1 MSDPTRLFRGQGV
14 LSIADRNVAGLPTGY
29 VDMGNCSE
37 VTLSPSIER
46 IEHVEYRT
54 GKQFKD
60 KVIEKM
66 VSAEIQ
72 FVAESTAINNLKR
85 YFYGSSSQS
94 VAGTVSGE
102 VVQAF
107 KGKKSKLTRVNLTG
121 WTSLTDA
128 NGTRTF
134 VRDVDGDSRLNV
146 PQFDATTNT
155 FTSNNHGLINGTR
168 LRLTAGTLP
177 TSFNGTTDYFAIA
190 VATNTFQ
197 LSLTNGGAVVDGGSS
212 GAGIVATVQYD
223 YKINL
228 KTGVIDFYP
237 NAGFTEGDYLRA
249 NYTAGTSEKIAA
261 FTAINRDVYIMF
273 EGLNTAENDSPVV
286 LTVYKVRLDP
296 AESWQFIGDEWANFT
311 VKGTVLYDS
320 QQPDNTIDGRY
331 WKVEQVP
338 V

>member
-1 MSDPTRLFRGQGV
+1 MPDPTRLFRGQGV
-14 LSIADRNVAGLPTGY
+14 LSIADRNVAGLPTGF

-37 VTLSPSIER
+37 VTLSPSVER

-72 FVAESTAINNLKR
+72 FVAESTAVANLRR
-85 YFYGSSSQS
+85 YFYSNSSQAA
-94 VAGTVSGE
+94 AGTISGE

-107 KGKKSKLTRVNLTG
+107 KGKKAKLNRVNLTG
-121 WTSLTDA
+121 WTTLTDA

-134 VRDVDGDSRLNV
+134 VRDVDGDSRINV
-146 PQFDATTNT
+146 PQFDPATNL
-155 FTSNNHGLINGTR
+155 FTSNNHGLVNSTR
-168 LRLTAGTLP
+168 LRLTTGTLP
-177 TSFNGTTDYFAIA
+177 TGFSGTIDYFVIA
-190 VATNTFQ
+190 ATTNTFQ
-197 LSLTNGGAVVDGGSS
+197 LSATAGGTAVSGTST

-223 YKINL
+223 YSVNL

-261 FTAINRDVYIMF
+261 FTAINRDVYVMF

-296 AESWQFIGDEWANFT
+296 AESWQMIGDEFANFT